1 MLQPRISIIV
11 PTYREAENLP
21 HLMER
26 IAKVRD
32 RNAQDIELLI
42 VDDDSR
48 DGTVELITSRI
59 ETWLRLIVRTDDRGL
74 SSAVLEGFRQ
84 ATGDVLVCM
93 DADLSHPPEAIPVM
107 LQRLQEGADL
117 VVGSRYVP
125 GGTTAGDSGVL
136 RWLNSR
142 IATVLARPLTSIR
155 DPMSGFFALSRATYA
170 SGRDFSPIGYK
181 IGLELIVKCR
191 CQRVVEVPIHFDQR
205 KFGESKLNLK
215 QRLLYL
221 QHLRRL
227 YMFRYGV

>member
-21 HLMER
+21 HLIER
-26 IAKVRD
+26 IAEVRG

-191 CQRVVEVPIHFDQR
+191 CLRVVEVPLHFGQR
-205 KFGESKLNLK
+205 KFGASKLNLK